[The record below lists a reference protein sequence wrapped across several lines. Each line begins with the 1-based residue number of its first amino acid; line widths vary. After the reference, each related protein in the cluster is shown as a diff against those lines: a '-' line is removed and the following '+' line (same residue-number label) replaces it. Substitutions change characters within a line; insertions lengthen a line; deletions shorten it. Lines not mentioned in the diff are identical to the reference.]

1 VPTNTLEIRLAAL
14 RRSGS
19 HAIVHWLLSQLPGRG
34 VFLNSCKPGEN
45 PYASCYRGDSAVRPA
60 GAFDLDRERD
70 LGPSPKDFLLYNY
83 EDRELPAVVSDAFEA
98 EHDRWLGTSGRRFDL
113 LVLRDPWNN
122 LASLL
127 RWARGAVYPISLD
140 SVAKAA
146 RLWKAYAREALGET
160 AHLPAS
166 PGHTRITVLY
176 NRWVTDPAYRA
187 ELAEQLG
194 IPFTDAGRDEVAPW
208 GPTTWGDSFDG
219 LAYDGRAGEMPVLER
234 FRWCADDP
242 FYRGLF
248 DGELLDLAERI
259 FGPLP
264 GAEALLPP
272 LRQEAQA

>member
-1 VPTNTLEIRLAAL
+1 MRPGINALEIRLAAL

-19 HAIVHWLLSQLPGRG
+19 HAVVHWLLRQLPGRG

-45 PYASCYRGDSAVRPA
+45 PYASCYRGDSLACPA
-60 GAFDLDRERD
+60 DPEAAAAGIDLDRERD
-70 LGPSPKDFLLYNY
+70 QGPSPKDFLLYNF
-83 EDRELPAVVSDAFEA
+83 EDRELPAVFSDAFEVA
-98 EHDRWLGTSGRRFDL
+98 HDGWLGTSVRRFDL

-146 RLWKAYAREALGET
+146 RLWKGYAREALGET
-160 AHLPAS
+160 AYLRHGRTP
-166 PGHTRITVLY
+166 VLF

-187 ELAEQLG
+187 ELAERLG
-194 IPFTDAGRDEVAPW
+194 VPFTDAGRDEVAPW

-234 FRWCADDP
+234 WRWCADDP

-248 DGELLDLAERI
+248 DPEMIELAARI
-259 FGPLP
+259 FGPRP
-264 GAEALLPP
+264 GDLA
-272 LRQEAQA
+272 

>member
-1 VPTNTLEIRLAAL
+1 VPTNALEIRLAAL

-19 HAIVHWLLSQLPGRG
+19 HALVHWLLSQLPGRG

-45 PYASCYRGDSAVRPA
+45 PYASCYRGDSAVQPA

-70 LGPSPKDFLLYNY
+70 QGPSPKDFLLYNY
-83 EDRELPAVVSDAFEA
+83 EDRELSAVFSDAFAA
-98 EHDRWLGTSGRRFDL
+98 EHDRWLGTSARRFDL

-146 RLWKAYAREALGET
+146 RLWKAYAREVLGET
-160 AHLPAS
+160 DLLRHQRTP
-166 PGHTRITVLY
+166 VLF
-176 NRWVTDPAYRA
+176 NLWVTDPGYRA
-187 ELAEQLG
+187 ELASRLG
-194 IPFTDAGRDEVAPW
+194 VPFTDAGRDEVAPW

-219 LAYDGRAGEMPVLER
+219 FAYDGRAGEMPVLER
-234 FRWCADDP
+234 WRWCAEDP

-248 DGELLDLAERI
+248 DDETVELAERI
-259 FGPLP
+259 FGV
-264 GAEALLPP
+264 
-272 LRQEAQA
+272 QAGVRA

>member
-1 VPTNTLEIRLAAL
+1 MPPGFAPTNAREIRLAAL

-19 HAIVHWLLSQLPGRG
+19 HAVLHWLLRQLPGRG

-45 PYASCYRGDSAVRPA
+45 PYASCYQGDSVVQPA

-70 LGPSPKDFLLYNY
+70 PGPSRKDFLLYNY
-83 EDRELPAVVSDAFEA
+83 EDRELSIVFSDAFEA
-98 EHDRWLGTSGRRFDL
+98 AHDRWLGTSERRFDL

-127 RWARGAVYPISLD
+127 RWVRGSVHPISPD

-146 RLWKAYAREALGET
+146 RLWKTYAREILGET
-160 AHLPAS
+160 TYLRHQPT
-166 PGHTRITVLY
+166 PVLY
-176 NRWVTDPAYRA
+176 NRWVIDPAYRE
-187 ELAEQLG
+187 ELAGRLG
-194 IPFTDAGRDEVAPW
+194 VPWTDAGRDEVAPW

-219 LAYDGRAGEMPVLER
+219 LAYDGRAGEMPVLDR
-234 FRWCADDP
+234 WRWCADDP

-248 DGELLDLAERI
+248 DGEIEELSARI

-264 GAEALLPP
+264 GTGT
-272 LRQEAQA
+272 